1 MTVVIIVIGT
11 GSFKAVREGL
21 LRPRPQLLGVH
32 WRLCVPWFLAA
43 SPQFTAFRFMRR
55 SPLTHLPLCPVLQE
69 TGHVGLRATPGRAHL
84 NQSHAMTLFRNKV
97 TF

>member
-1 MTVVIIVIGT
+1 MTVVIVVMGT

-21 LRPRPQLLGVH
+21 LKPRPQLLGVH

-55 SPLTHLPLCPVLQE
+55 SPLTHLPVSSFAGDWPCWIE
-69 TGHVGLRATPGRAHL
+69 
-84 NQSHAMTLFRNKV
+84 SHSRTSSS
-97 TF
+97 